1 MDLIDRLINLPVAF
15 LNHWG
20 YWIVFLAAMLEAIPF
35 VGAIVPGHTIIVAG
49 GLLAQQGIL
58 ALSDVLIL
66 AALGAIVGDLGG
78 YLIGRKY
85 GYQSLARFGRYF
97 GRHFYFKPEQ
107 LEKAKRLVQ
116 ENPGKTLV
124 IGRFSPVTR
133 ALAPFAAGSSDVKFS
148 TFIFFNIL
156 GSSIWAAASVMIG
169 YIFGAGYDAISKIIG
184 RFIFIGIFLIILA
197 ILGYRFINKKEYIFE
212 KYHLHT
218 FAISLSFLFIFSRML
233 DAVNDNDWLT
243 GLDVL
248 VHNYI
253 QSWWPLPPA
262 FTGRMIDLSYLTR
275 PAILIAISFF
285 LLLFLL
291 YKKRWYHSILLGLS
305 LSGGFVL
312 VSLIKIITERLRPAT
327 SLIASSGFSFPSAH
341 ATLTTIICLL
351 IIYSFRDQIE
361 YRSRRW
367 LLAIINI
374 IIILTVAFNRVY
386 LGAHWLS
393 DVLGGISLGVVLVTM
408 FILLI
413 RLIIY
418 TFESGIVA
426 KIKGIILK
434 SAKRY

>member
-148 TFIFFNIL
+148 TFIFFNII
-156 GSSIWAAASVMIG
+156 GSSIWAAA
-169 YIFGAGYDAISKIIG
+169 
-184 RFIFIGIFLIILA
+184 
-197 ILGYRFINKKEYIFE
+197 
-212 KYHLHT
+212 
-218 FAISLSFLFIFSRML
+218 
-233 DAVNDNDWLT
+233 
-243 GLDVL
+243 
-248 VHNYI
+248 
-253 QSWWPLPPA
+253 
-262 FTGRMIDLSYLTR
+262 
-275 PAILIAISFF
+275 
-285 LLLFLL
+285 
-291 YKKRWYHSILLGLS
+291 
-305 LSGGFVL
+305 
-312 VSLIKIITERLRPAT
+312 
-327 SLIASSGFSFPSAH
+327 
-341 ATLTTIICLL
+341 
-351 IIYSFRDQIE
+351 
-361 YRSRRW
+361 
-367 LLAIINI
+367 
-374 IIILTVAFNRVY
+374 
-386 LGAHWLS
+386 
-393 DVLGGISLGVVLVTM
+393 
-408 FILLI
+408 
-413 RLIIY
+413 
-418 TFESGIVA
+418 
-426 KIKGIILK
+426 
-434 SAKRY
+434 